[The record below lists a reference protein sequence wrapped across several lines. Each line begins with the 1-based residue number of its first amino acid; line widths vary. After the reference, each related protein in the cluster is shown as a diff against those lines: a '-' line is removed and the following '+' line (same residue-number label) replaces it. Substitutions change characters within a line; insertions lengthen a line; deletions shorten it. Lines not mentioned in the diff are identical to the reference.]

1 MQLSKYEQ
9 ETIITYNEAEQTAS
23 AKKNATHNRAMRTK
37 LDKLAEERPEDC
49 KVERVTQ
56 SRQSIEFLIPKTWIR
71 VYPPR
76 KSAPMSEE
84 RKEQLREQLSAVR
97 RGQ

>member
-9 ETIITYNEAEQTAS
+9 ETIITFNEAEQTAS
-23 AKKNATHNRAMRTK
+23 VYTHNRAMRTK

-71 VYPPR
+71 VHPPR
-76 KSAPMSEE
+76 KSAPLTEE

>member
-9 ETIITYNEAEQTAS
+9 ETIITFNEAEQTAS
-23 AKKNATHNRAMRTK
+23 VYTHNRAMRTK

-56 SRQSIEFLIPKTWIR
+56 SRQSIEFLIPKSWVHI
-71 VYPPR
+71 YPPR
-76 KSAPMSEE
+76 KSAPLTEE